1 MSRPQKSRRICS
13 MPVNTSFGPL
23 DEHDASDV
31 ITMTVD
37 EFEAIR
43 LIDLLGL
50 NQEECSKR
58 MDIARTTAQA
68 IYNSARKKLARC
80 LVEGADLHVDGGEYN
95 VCDGAGCTACSDC
108 HPKAEQ

>member
-1 MSRPQKSRRICS
+1 

-23 DEHDASDV
+23 DEHESGEK
-31 ITMTVD
+31 INMTVD

-58 MDIARTTAQA
+58 MNIARTTAHA
-68 IYNSARKKLARC
+68 IYNSARKKLAKC
-80 LVEGADLHVDGGEYN
+80 LVEGADLNVDGGEYD
-95 VCDGAGCTACSDC
+95 VCDGVGCFCNDC
-108 HPKAEQ
+108 PTKTNQ